1 MFEPDRC
8 DQSAAGESRSRG
20 GEEGQT
26 RAGGEVSI
34 QGFQLLG
41 ARPGLSPLPLILT
54 SRAHTSGCLSPSPTL
69 RSVSVSLSGAGNA
82 KNTSDLSEPGV
93 TDGGVRRNTDQA
105 GGEERRGETSEL
117 IYSQKNETPH
127 IVPQRCP

>member
-54 SRAHTSGCLSPSPTL
+54 SRAHTSGSLSPLPDAALCL
-69 RSVSVSLSGAGNA
+69 RLSGAGNA

-93 TDGGVRRNTDQA
+93 TDGGVRRYTDQRR
-105 GGEERRGETSEL
+105 GEERM
-117 IYSQKNETPH
+117 YSQKNETPH